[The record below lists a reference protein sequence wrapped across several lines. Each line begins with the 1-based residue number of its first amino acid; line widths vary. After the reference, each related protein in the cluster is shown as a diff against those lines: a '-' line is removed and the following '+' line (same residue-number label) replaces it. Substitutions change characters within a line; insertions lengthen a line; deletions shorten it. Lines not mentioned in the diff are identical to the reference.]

1 MNRAKERIWSEA
13 KRVADT
19 RKTQASDNLNE
30 IAKALRNTGQQFQN
44 ENKQHLAHYT
54 DQAAS
59 KVEYVAQYLRNAEV
73 EDLLRSAESLAKR
86 QPVIVIAGAFIAGIF
101 LAKMIRGSVQ

>member
-13 KRVADT
+13 KRMADA

-30 IAKALRNTGQQFQN
+30 IAKALRNTGQQFQH
-44 ENKQHLAHYT
+44 ENRQHLAHYT

-59 KVEYVAQYLRNAEV
+59 KVEYLSQYLRNTEV
-73 EDLLRSAESLAKR
+73 EELLRSAEGLAKR
-86 QPVIVIAGAFIAGIF
+86 QPVMVIAGAFIAGIF
-101 LAKMIRGSVQ
+101 LARMIRSSVE